1 MTSVPERTTAAAV
14 SSQEL
19 SMPRMKT
26 SGITHILSARSFLA
40 AVLKDFASSIV
51 RTLREHDHQAYLVG
65 GCVRDL
71 LLGREPADYD
81 VATSA
86 TPLQV
91 MEIFPD
97 TFAVGAQFGVV
108 LVPLPAEVV
117 ASNTSTKNSE
127 SGGAAACAS
136 SEASVV
142 EVATFRSDIGYSDGR
157 HPDEVRFSEDP
168 RKDVARRDFTI
179 NGMLLDPLTD
189 EVLDFVGGRRDL
201 ESKIIRAIGDPER
214 RFAEDKLRMLRA
226 LRFAARFGYS
236 IEQSTLAAIPK
247 LAPEIHIVSRERVR
261 DELTKMLTEGHARD
275 AFLLLDASGLLREI
289 LPEISAMKGVAQPP
303 QFHPEGDVFVHTL
316 LLLEN
321 LPHPCPP
328 TLAWGGLLHD
338 VGKPATFRVAPD
350 RIRFDG
356 HVDVGVKMAEETCRR
371 LRLSGDDTQQVSAL
385 VDHHMRFGQA
395 TRMSEST
402 LKKFLR
408 MPYFEQHLA
417 LHRADCLASHGG
429 LDSYEFV
436 QKKLSE
442 IPPEKM
448 RPPRLVSGEDL
459 ISAGYSP
466 GPEFRKILDAVENA
480 QLEGDLSSR
489 QAAMEFVRREF
500 PL

>member
-1 MTSVPERTTAAAV
+1 
-14 SSQEL
+14 
-19 SMPRMKT
+19 
-26 SGITHILSARSFLA
+26 
-40 AVLKDFASSIV
+40 
-51 RTLREHDHQAYLVG
+51 
-65 GCVRDL
+65 
-71 LLGREPADYD
+71 
-81 VATSA
+81 
-86 TPLQV
+86 
-91 MEIFPD
+91 
-97 TFAVGAQFGVV
+97 
-108 LVPLPAEVV
+108 
-117 ASNTSTKNSE
+117 
-127 SGGAAACAS
+127 
-136 SEASVV
+136 
-142 EVATFRSDIGYSDGR
+142 
-157 HPDEVRFSEDP
+157 
-168 RKDVARRDFTI
+168 
-179 NGMLLDPLTD
+179 
-189 EVLDFVGGRRDL
+189 
-201 ESKIIRAIGDPER
+201 
-214 RFAEDKLRMLRA
+214 
-226 LRFAARFGYS
+226 
-236 IEQSTLAAIPK
+236 
-247 LAPEIHIVSRERVR
+247 
-261 DELTKMLTEGHARD
+261 
-275 AFLLLDASGLLREI
+275 
-289 LPEISAMKGVAQPP
+289 MKGVAQPP

-328 TLAWGGLLHD
+328 TLAWGALLHD

-356 HVDVGVKMAEETCRR
+356 HVDVGVKMAEEICRR

-408 MPYFEQHLA
+408 LPHFEEHLA

-448 RPPRLVSGEDL
+448 RPPRLVSGADL

-466 GPEFRKILDAVENA
+466 GPAFRKILDAVENA
-480 QLEGDLSSR
+480 QLEGDLSSP